1 MVAGSRNLLIEKILG
16 LRWLD
21 LNQRV
26 FGREPKGW
34 FLSRGGNRSEH
45 FRCCFARG
53 IRGTR
58 CMRSHICLHHA
69 TTKYFSNS
77 FVFKN
82 KIEKEGLPRD
92 SRLGRRGLSSNLG
105 APTIYFFVFNALFLM
120 LQRQKLGSKYKP
132 LHAFYCTTLLFR
144 NRVQINFARDL
155 RCGVPRTVPASFLL
169 ECLRYQA
176 SARGCA
182 SNAAFAVIG
191 HAYCGGTPL
200 RRRGIGRYSTVGWC
214 RTGCG

>member
-34 FLSRGGNRSEH
+34 FLSRAGNRSEH

-53 IRGTR
+53 ILGTQ

-82 KIEKEGLPRD
+82 KIEKEGLPRH
-92 SRLGRRGLSSNLG
+92 SRLAWAQGGPSSNLG
-105 APTIYFFVFNALFLM
+105 APTIYFFVFNAMFLM
-120 LQRQKLGSKYKP
+120 LAASE
-132 LHAFYCTTLLFR
+132 TW
-144 NRVQINFARDL
+144 VQI
-155 RCGVPRTVPASFLL
+155 
-169 ECLRYQA
+169 QA
-176 SARGCA
+176 SPRLLLHH
-182 SNAAFAVIG
+182 AALSESRANKFRA
-191 HAYCGGTPL
+191 
-200 RRRGIGRYSTVGWC
+200 
-214 RTGCG
+214 

>member
-21 LNQRV
+21 LNQRL
-26 FGREPKGW
+26 FGREPQGW
-34 FLSRGGNRSEH
+34 FLSRGGNQSEH

-53 IRGTR
+53 IRGTQ

-69 TTKYFSNS
+69 TTKYFSHS

-92 SRLGRRGLSSNLG
+92 SRPLAWAQGGPSSNLG
-105 APTIYFFVFNALFLM
+105 ALTITLFSMHLT

-132 LHAFYCTTLLFR
+132 LHAFYCATLLFR

-155 RCGVPRTVPASFLL
+155 RCGVPRTVPASPFGVPALSSIG
-169 ECLRYQA
+169 A
-176 SARGCA
+176 W
-182 SNAAFAVIG
+182 AV
-191 HAYCGGTPL
+191 P
-200 RRRGIGRYSTVGWC
+200 
-214 RTGCG
+214 

>member
-1 MVAGSRNLLIEKILG
+1 MVAGSRNLLIEKILR

-34 FLSRGGNRSEH
+34 FLSRGGNRAEH

-53 IRGTR
+53 IRGTQ

-69 TTKYFSNS
+69 TSKYFSNS

-82 KIEKEGLPRD
+82 KIEKEGLPRHGQLAWAQGD
-92 SRLGRRGLSSNLG
+92 PSSNLG

-120 LQRQKLGSKYKP
+120 LQRQKLGSKYISTP
-132 LHAFYCTTLLFR
+132 SIAP
-144 NRVQINFARDL
+144 
-155 RCGVPRTVPASFLL
+155 RCSF
-169 ECLRYQA
+169 
-176 SARGCA
+176 
-182 SNAAFAVIG
+182 
-191 HAYCGGTPL
+191 
-200 RRRGIGRYSTVGWC
+200 GIAC
-214 RTGCG
+214 K